1 MTVLARKIRLIM
13 KLRKSGITDT
23 NVLGAIE
30 RVPREAFIPPMFHD
44 QAYEDTALPI
54 GRGQT
59 ISQPLVVAS
68 MTQELKLNDRHKVLE
83 IGTGSGYQAAI
94 LAKLCRRVYSIE
106 RHKPLLAT
114 AEQRIH
120 DLRIRNITCKSADG
134 MKGWIEQAPFDRI
147 IVTAAA
153 SEDAPQALLDQ
164 LSIGGIM
171 IIPMG
176 RDKASQF
183 IYRITRTEE
192 GFNTEKLMP
201 VRFVPLLPNVAK
213 DEQEQSQLQSHSP
226 FQEDEP
232 GPSLGFFAPQS
243 FALA

>member
-1 MTVLARKIRLIM
+1 MSVLARKIRLIM
-13 KLRKSGITDT
+13 KLRKCGIVDT
-23 NVLGAIE
+23 AVMAAIE
-30 RVPREAFIPPMFHD
+30 RVPREAFIPLMFHD

-68 MTQELKLNDRHKVLE
+68 MTQELKVNDRHKVLE

-106 RHKPLLAT
+106 RHKPLLQM
-114 AEQRIH
+114 AEQRIN
-120 DLRIRNITCKSADG
+120 DLKIRNITCKAGDG

-153 SEDAPQALLDQ
+153 GDEPPQALLDQ
-164 LSIGGIM
+164 MSIGGIM

-183 IYRITRTEE
+183 IYRITRDE
-192 GFNTEKLMP
+192 GGYHAEKLMP

-213 DEQEQSQLQSHSP
+213 DEPDLIIDEIPENMVQNGAAQDLLLQP
-226 FQEDEP
+226 
-232 GPSLGFFAPQS
+232 A
-243 FALA
+243 

>member
-1 MTVLARKIRLIM
+1 VTVLARKIRLIM

-23 NVLGAIE
+23 AVLGAIE
-30 RVPREAFIPPMFHD
+30 RVPREIFIPMQFHD

-68 MTQELKLNDRHKVLE
+68 MTQELRVNDRHKVLE

-106 RHKPLLAT
+106 RHRPLLET
-114 AEQRIH
+114 AEKRLTE
-120 DLRIRNITCKSADG
+120 LRVRNITCKAADG

-153 SEDAPQALLDQ
+153 SAEPPQPLLDQ
-164 LSIGGIM
+164 LSIGGIL

-176 RDKASQF
+176 RDKTSQF
-183 IYRITRTEE
+183 IYRITRQEDGYHCE
-192 GFNTEKLMP
+192 QLMP
-201 VRFVPLLPNVAK
+201 VRFVPLLPNIARDQPEPEPVQ
-213 DEQEQSQLQSHSP
+213 DEQADP
-226 FQEDEP
+226 FVFP
-232 GPSLGFFAPQS
+232 AS
-243 FALA
+243 FSFQN

>member
-1 MTVLARKIRLIM
+1 M
-13 KLRKSGITDT
+13 KLRRCGIVDSS
-23 NVLGAIE
+23 VLGAIE
-30 RVPREAFIPPMFHD
+30 RIPREVFIPHYFHD

-106 RHKPLLAT
+106 RHRPLLAT
-114 AEQRIH
+114 AEQRINE
-120 DLRIRNITCKSADG
+120 LKIRNITCKAGDG

-153 SEDAPQALLDQ
+153 GDEAPKALLDQ

-183 IYRITRTEE
+183 IYRITRTVDGYEQE
-192 GFNTEKLMP
+192 RLMP
-201 VRFVPLLPNVAK
+201 VRFVPLLPNVAR
-213 DEQEQSQLQSHSP
+213 DEP
-226 FQEDEP
+226 DPVEDENA
-232 GPSLGFFAPQS
+232 SLQAVQHNLAAAMNDGDPEEESFFNAS
-243 FALA
+243 FALQPA